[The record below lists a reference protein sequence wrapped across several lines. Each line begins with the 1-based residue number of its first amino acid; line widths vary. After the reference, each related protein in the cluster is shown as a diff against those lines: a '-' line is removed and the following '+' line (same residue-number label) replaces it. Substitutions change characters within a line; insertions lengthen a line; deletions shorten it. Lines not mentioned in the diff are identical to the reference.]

1 MLTIPGEDAELS
13 TWTELSAWTRAG
25 FAERCRP
32 GVIGM
37 LHLGPLPGSPRWGG
51 SLAAVIDAALADA
64 RALRE
69 GGVAALMLENFH
81 DIPFLPGAVPPVT
94 VAAMTAVA
102 AAVRRELP
110 DCALGINVL
119 RNDAEAALAIA
130 VATGAAFIRVNVH
143 AGAAVTDQGLLEG
156 RAWRTL
162 RLRREYGAAVGIL
175 ADVRVKHAAP
185 LAPRAEADEARD
197 LRLRGLADAL
207 VVTGAATGSG
217 ADPQELARLRE
228 ALPDCP
234 LLVGSGVVAAD
245 LGRFLPA
252 ADGFI
257 VGTSLKEGG
266 DVAAPVS
273 AARAADF
280 VSRLADAR
288 KGLA

>member
-1 MLTIPGEDAELS
+1 MTP
-13 TWTELSAWTRAG
+13 WTRPFFAG
-25 FAERCRP
+25 LCRP

-37 LHLGPLPGSPRWGG
+37 LHLGPLPGSPGWSGDLG
-51 SLAAVIDAALADA
+51 AVLAAAVRDA

-69 GGVAALMLENFH
+69 GGVGALMLENFH
-81 DIPFLPGAVPPVT
+81 DVPFHPETVPPVT

-102 AAVRRELP
+102 AAVRRESP
-110 DCALGINVL
+110 DCPLGINVL

-130 VATGAAFIRVNVH
+130 VATGAAFIRVNIHV
-143 AGAAVTDQGLLEG
+143 GAAVTDQGVIEG

-162 RLRREYGAAVGIL
+162 RLRREYGADVGIL

-185 LAPRAEADEARD
+185 LGGRPLADEARD

-207 VVTGAATGSG
+207 VVTGAATGAG
-217 ADPQELARLRE
+217 ADPGEIEELRRT
-228 ALPDCP
+228 LPDCP
-234 LLVGSGVVAAD
+234 LLVGSGVGAGNV
-245 LGRFLPA
+245 GRFLPA

-273 AARAADF
+273 ATRTEDF
-280 VSRLADAR
+280 MSRLAAAR
-288 KGLA
+288 KGHA

>member
-1 MLTIPGEDAELS
+1 MS
-13 TWTELSAWTRAG
+13 TWTRAE
-25 FAERCRP
+25 FARICRP

-37 LHLGPLPGSPRWGG
+37 LHLGPLPGSPQWGG
-51 SLAAVIDAALADA
+51 SLDSVIDAALRDA

-69 GGVAALMLENFH
+69 GGMASLMLENFH
-81 DIPFLPGAVPPVT
+81 DIPFHPDVVPPVT

-102 AAVRRELP
+102 TAVRRALP

-130 VATGAAFIRVNVH
+130 VAAGAAFIRVNVH
-143 AGAAVTDQGLLEG
+143 TGAAVTDQGLLEG

-185 LAPRAEADEARD
+185 LAPRPEADEARD

-207 VVTGAATGSG
+207 VVTGAATGAG
-217 ADPQELARLRE
+217 ADPGELARLRE
-228 ALPDCP
+228 VLPDCP
-234 LLVGSGVVAAD
+234 LLVGSGVSAEGLA
-245 LGRFLPA
+245 RFLPA

-257 VGTSLKEGG
+257 VGTSLKDGG

-273 AARAADF
+273 AARAAAF
-280 VSRLADAR
+280 VSRLEAAR

>member
-1 MLTIPGEDAELS
+1 MT
-13 TWTELSAWTRAG
+13 TWTRTV
-25 FAERCRP
+25 FADLCRS

-37 LHLGPLPGSPRWGG
+37 IHLGPLPGSPRWGG
-51 SLAAVIDAALADA
+51 DLGAVAAAALRDA

-69 GGVAALMLENFH
+69 GGVGALLLENFQ
-81 DIPFLPGAVPPVT
+81 DAPFHPDAVPPVT
-94 VAAMTAVA
+94 VAAMTALA
-102 AAVRRELP
+102 ARIRSELP
-110 DCALGINVL
+110 DCPLGINVL
-119 RNDAEAALAIA
+119 RNDAEAALAVA
-130 VATGAAFIRVNVH
+130 VAVGAAFIRVNVH
-143 AGAAVTDQGLLEG
+143 VGAAVTDQGLLEG
-156 RAWRTL
+156 RAWQTL

-185 LAPRAEADEARD
+185 LAVRPLLDEARD

-207 VVTGAATGSG
+207 VVTGAATGAG
-217 ADPQELARLRE
+217 ADPDELADLRR

-234 LLVGSGVVAAD
+234 LLVGSGVAA
-245 LGRFLPA
+245 GGVGIFLPA

-280 VSRLADAR
+280 MARLAAAR
-288 KGLA
+288 KGHA